1 MISGTTTL
9 IAHLGHP
16 THTFKSSLIC
26 NPWFEDNGI
35 DAAVIPMGV
44 KTENYPAF
52 FRSVFTLT
60 NIRGALITMPHKV
73 TTMGLVDEIS
83 PTAAIAGAT
92 NAVLRR
98 EDGSL
103 LADQFDGAGFVRAI
117 LRKGF
122 DPSGKR
128 ALVVG
133 NGGVGSPIAASLA
146 GLGLARLA
154 LFDPDTT
161 ASDALAQRIGEH
173 YPSLEV
179 VVGSKDPAN
188 YDVVVN
194 ASPIGMKHDDPLPVD
209 VARITPGSYVG
220 DVVLNTDVT
229 PFLQSAMELGCTVQ
243 VGRDMLFELV
253 PAYLSFFG
261 FDGATPDQLRSL
273 SRRP

>member
-44 KTENYPAF
+44 KTEDYPAF

-73 TTMGLVDEIS
+73 TTMALVDEVS

-122 DPSGKR
+122 DPTGKR

-154 LFDPDTT
+154 LFDPDTA
-161 ASDALAQRIGEH
+161 ASDALAQRIEEH
-173 YPSLEV
+173 YPGLEV
-179 VVGSKDPAN
+179 IVGSKDPAD